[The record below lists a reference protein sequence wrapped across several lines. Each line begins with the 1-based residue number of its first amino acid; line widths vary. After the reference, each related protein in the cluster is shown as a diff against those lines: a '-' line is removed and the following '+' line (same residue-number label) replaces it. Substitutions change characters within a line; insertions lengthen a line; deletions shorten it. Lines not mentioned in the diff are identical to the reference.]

1 MVVKMTI
8 MNDDVTGLLQRH
20 HPLNIP
26 RLVKKMKGFPW
37 KAKPFQILQHI
48 KNSRGGFINTNYP
61 PPLCK
66 GGNMTLSVR
75 ERVKVLKKKKKTKF
89 HQVIFKKPI
98 LKKIQ
103 PQRVASGGI
112 LSPHL

>member
-8 MNDDVTGLLQRH
+8 MNNDVTGLLQRH

-75 ERVKVLKKKKKTKF
+75 ERVKVLKKKKKNE
-89 HQVIFKKPI
+89 I
-98 LKKIQ
+98 
-103 PQRVASGGI
+103 
-112 LSPHL
+112 SPSDF